1 MKLYIK
7 QKVFSWVDRFTVFDE
22 TGADKYYVEGEFF
35 SWGKK
40 LHVTDL
46 TGRETAFIQQKV
58 FSMMPRFFVYM
69 DGVERAEIVKRFT
82 FFFEKYEIEGLDWTI
97 EGDFWAHEYRITQNG
112 REVVSI
118 SKVVHMGRLLSAGH
132 CRFRRR
138 NTCAGGRPRNRRS
151 ARAGERGS
159 GFDLK
164 GNDMIEINQDFADG
178 VLHSR
183 NPETNKNDYGRILCV
198 CGSAGYTGAAYF
210 SAQGAVRMGSGVV
223 TLAVPQG
230 AWPVLAVK
238 LNEPVVRP
246 MPQDENGLFSMDALP
261 KLLALAE
268 KADALLIGCGLGRSD
283 TLTEI
288 VCTLL
293 EKAACQIVLDAD
305 GINSITGHKDI
316 LRRTAKPVVLTPHA
330 GEFARLSGKPD
341 ATAADAAQFAQDY
354 RCIVL
359 YKGHRTRIFTPDG
372 GCYRNTSGNPGMAKG
387 GSGDVLAGMLVSL
400 CGQGIDAIPAAC
412 TAAWLHGRAGDLA
425 ANALSEYGMTPSD
438 MLTQLP
444 ILLKR
449 YNSKTW

>member
-1 MKLYIK
+1 M
-7 QKVFSWVDRFTVFDE
+7 
-22 TGADKYYVEGEFF
+22 
-35 SWGKK
+35 
-40 LHVTDL
+40 
-46 TGRETAFIQQKV
+46 
-58 FSMMPRFFVYM
+58 
-69 DGVERAEIVKRFT
+69 
-82 FFFEKYEIEGLDWTI
+82 
-97 EGDFWAHEYRITQNG
+97 
-112 REVVSI
+112 
-118 SKVVHMGRLLSAGH
+118 
-132 CRFRRR
+132 
-138 NTCAGGRPRNRRS
+138 
-151 ARAGERGS
+151 
-159 GFDLK
+159 
-164 GNDMIEINQDFADG
+164 
-178 VLHSR
+178 
-183 NPETNKNDYGRILCV
+183 
-198 CGSAGYTGAAYF
+198 
-210 SAQGAVRMGSGVV
+210 
-223 TLAVPQG
+223 
-230 AWPVLAVK
+230 LAVK

-246 MPQDENGLFSMDALP
+246 MLQDENGLFSMDALP

-288 VCTLL
+288 VRTLL

-400 CGQGIDAIPAAC
+400 CGQGIDAVPAAC

>member
-1 MKLYIK
+1 
-7 QKVFSWVDRFTVFDE
+7 
-22 TGADKYYVEGEFF
+22 
-35 SWGKK
+35 
-40 LHVTDL
+40 
-46 TGRETAFIQQKV
+46 
-58 FSMMPRFFVYM
+58 
-69 DGVERAEIVKRFT
+69 
-82 FFFEKYEIEGLDWTI
+82 
-97 EGDFWAHEYRITQNG
+97 
-112 REVVSI
+112 
-118 SKVVHMGRLLSAGH
+118 
-132 CRFRRR
+132 
-138 NTCAGGRPRNRRS
+138 
-151 ARAGERGS
+151 
-159 GFDLK
+159 
-164 GNDMIEINQDFADG
+164 
-178 VLHSR
+178 
-183 NPETNKNDYGRILCV
+183 
-198 CGSAGYTGAAYF
+198 
-210 SAQGAVRMGSGVV
+210 
-223 TLAVPQG
+223 
-230 AWPVLAVK
+230 
-238 LNEPVVRP
+238 
-246 MPQDENGLFSMDALP
+246 MPQDENGLFSVDALP

-372 GCYRNTSGNPGMAKG
+372 AAYRNTSGNPGMAKG

-400 CGQGIDAIPAAC
+400 CGQGIDAVPAAC

>member
-1 MKLYIK
+1 M
-7 QKVFSWVDRFTVFDE
+7 T
-22 TGADKYYVEGEFF
+22 
-35 SWGKK
+35 
-40 LHVTDL
+40 
-46 TGRETAFIQQKV
+46 
-58 FSMMPRFFVYM
+58 
-69 DGVERAEIVKRFT
+69 
-82 FFFEKYEIEGLDWTI
+82 
-97 EGDFWAHEYRITQNG
+97 
-112 REVVSI
+112 
-118 SKVVHMGRLLSAGH
+118 
-132 CRFRRR
+132 
-138 NTCAGGRPRNRRS
+138 
-151 ARAGERGS
+151 
-159 GFDLK
+159 
-164 GNDMIEINQDFADG
+164 EINQNFVDS
-178 VLHSR
+178 VLHPR

-246 MPQDENGLFSMDALP
+246 MPQDENGLFSVDALP

-268 KADALLIGCGLGRSD
+268 KADALLIGC
-283 TLTEI
+283 
-288 VCTLL
+288 
-293 EKAACQIVLDAD
+293 
-305 GINSITGHKDI
+305 
-316 LRRTAKPVVLTPHA
+316 A

-341 ATAADAAQFAQDY
+341 ATAADAVQFAQDY

-372 GCYRNTSGNPGMAKG
+372 AAYRNTSGNPGMAKG

-400 CGQGIDAIPAAC
+400 CGQGIDAVPAAC